1 MRFIESIRYKD
12 GEYHNLILHQERMD
26 RTFERFM
33 PEIKAH
39 DLSKILP
46 KLELRGT
53 YKVRVV
59 YYSDTEDAN
68 YDLEYAEYI
77 PRKIETLKLVE
88 TNAFDYSFKFE
99 DRKDIE
105 NLIDDQA
112 DDMVIVINGNI
123 TDGSY
128 FNLAFWNGTEWHT
141 PDTPLLRGVRR
152 DQLLDEGRIQ
162 EVRIMASD
170 LKKYQKVSLI
180 NAMLDLGEL
189 EVPIENV
196 S

>member
-1 MRFIESIRYKD
+1 
-12 GEYHNLILHQERMD
+12 
-26 RTFERFM
+26 M

-39 DLSKILP
+39 DLSNILP
-46 KLELRGT
+46 KLKLKGT

-59 YYSDTEDAN
+59 YDADSEDAN
-68 YDLEYAEYI
+68 YDLEYAEYL

-99 DRKDIE
+99 DRKNIE
-105 NLIDDQA
+105 NLIDYQS
-112 DDMVIVINGNI
+112 DDIIIVMDGNI

-141 PDTPLLRGVRR
+141 PVTPLLKGVRR
-152 DQLLDEGRIQ
+152 DQLLDEGRIR
-162 EVRIMASD
+162 EVKIQVSD

-189 EVPIENV
+189 EVRMENV

>member
-1 MRFIESIRYKD
+1 
-12 GEYHNLILHQERMD
+12 
-26 RTFERFM
+26 M

-46 KLELRGT
+46 KLELQGT

-59 YYSDTEDAN
+59 YDSDAEDAN

-88 TNAFDYSFKFE
+88 TIAFDYSFKFE
-99 DRKDIE
+99 DRKNIQ

-112 DDMVIVINGNI
+112 DDIIIVMDGNI

-152 DQLLDEGRIQ
+152 GQLLEEGRIQ
-162 EVRIMASD
+162 EVSIQVSD
-170 LKKYQKVSLI
+170 LQRYQKVSLI

-189 EVPIENV
+189 EVSVENIC
-196 S
+196 